1 MTKPDAAD
9 PVQTEGAKS
18 AHPPVHAHSAKQDLP
33 WWRQPNAVRASQGI
47 LAAAV
52 LGLLYWLVWVHPY
65 VSTDDARIAA
75 TLVHVA
81 PEGVSGKVI
90 AVHVT
95 EGDFVKAGQ
104 VLVELDPEPAKAQ
117 LQKASARALEARNEL
132 KRAEALAAQRGISAH
147 QLDQARA
154 ASGIA
159 DADERMA
166 QLALDHCT
174 LTSPFDAVVIQKLA
188 EVGNQLEAGQNAV
201 TVADLDNA
209 WVAANVEEDQAGR
222 LKAGQKVKIEVD
234 EGGDLEGQVLEV
246 RQATLSTFSLLPT
259 ENASGNFVKLVQRI
273 PVKIALAPH
282 PGRRLRV
289 GQSVEV
295 RVRVR

>member
-1 MTKPDAAD
+1 
-9 PVQTEGAKS
+9 
-18 AHPPVHAHSAKQDLP
+18 
-33 WWRQPNAVRASQGI
+33 
-47 LAAAV
+47 
-52 LGLLYWLVWVHPY
+52 
-65 VSTDDARIAA
+65 
-75 TLVHVA
+75 
-81 PEGVSGKVI
+81 
-90 AVHVT
+90 
-95 EGDFVKAGQ
+95 
-104 VLVELDPEPAKAQ
+104 
-117 LQKASARALEARNEL
+117 
-132 KRAEALAAQRGISAH
+132 
-147 QLDQARA
+147 
-154 ASGIA
+154 
-159 DADERMA
+159 MA